1 MADDGTTDNLA
12 DAFEPYVWEWFTGEF
27 GAASPPQRM
36 AWPRIAAGQHTLIFA
51 PTGSGKT
58 LAAFLWCI
66 NDLFRRGREATL
78 EDAVQVLYVSPLKA
92 LNNDIQKN
100 LIAPLDG
107 IRARA
112 EANGLSLPEVRSA
125 VRTGDTPQDERRRM
139 VERPP
144 QILITTPESLA
155 IILATSRFRDA
166 FRTVRYVIVDE
177 IHAMVANKR
186 GVDLS
191 LSLERLRHLCRRC
204 DEPFTRIGLSATQHP
219 LETVAAYLTG
229 VDDAGQPR
237 PCAIVDAGG
246 RKTLDVE
253 VVSPVDNL
261 MDAQFDAVWGSA
273 YAYMASMIR
282 DHTTTLVFH
291 NSRYKTER
299 TALRLNEA
307 TVGEPVRVGAHHGSM
322 SKAVRLSV
330 ETDLKDGALDAVVA
344 TASLELGIDVGS
356 IDLVCQVQSPKS
368 VSTGLQ
374 RVGRAGHLLNA
385 TTKGR
390 VLAVDGDDLIEAA
403 VVVRAMLSGDLE
415 AVRVPERCLDV
426 LAQHVVGAVA
436 ADDWTVEGLYDLLR
450 GSYCYRELTRAEFD
464 SVLDLLA
471 GNAAPDVVEPAPR
484 KIVWDKVR
492 NELSAEPDTRV
503 NAFLGGGTIPDIVDY
518 DIYWESKGVRV
529 GSLDEGFV
537 EKLNP
542 GDVFILG
549 SSSWAVTRVQQER
562 VLVEEIYGLPP
573 TIPYWGGDRDSR
585 TCHLGLLVG
594 QFRAAAEPRVND
606 DDFVDWIRAETHVD
620 ANGAACIAEYLRE
633 QHAMT
638 GMLPT
643 DENLLVEH
651 FQDEHGATQV
661 VIHSCLGVRVNDAW
675 AIALSHAIEL
685 TDGRRAI
692 WATTDDGILL
702 GLPRKCSVG
711 PDELP
716 GLVRA
721 DSVDDVLRSALL
733 DSPAFA
739 ARFRHV
745 AVRAMAI
752 SRQMG
757 RQRTPVWI
765 QNRRAA
771 ELLEACRDDM
781 DDPLVA
787 ETLREC
793 VTEAI
798 DGPNLKLALARIESG
813 EITSRVVETIVPSP
827 FTHSVLLLGEYGDMD
842 AVSPG
847 EERRRTMQ
855 LREQTR
861 EQIVRQQA
869 RTDLLDPAAVGE
881 VVARLQ
887 RTAPDARASDA
898 EGLLGVLQDIGDLT
912 HLPADDISL
921 ADRVDGNEYAALS
934 ELIGERR
941 IVYVPVGRAERHRD
955 RWIAAEEFPL
965 YRAAFASSLNLDDLD
980 RDVLQALADHG
991 PASADDLP
999 LPGRHA
1005 NRLHTLA
1012 LRYET
1017 LRLPGASERYVA
1029 ARDWL
1034 PAHVY
1039 DEQPTGEEARRA
1051 LIERLLR
1058 TSGPVTKYE
1067 LMERYGLPGALVE
1080 GVLQELAREGIV
1092 FEGEYVASKPFPQWC
1107 HRRNLDDI
1115 RRITA
1120 ARRQKDM
1127 DPATPE
1133 QYADF
1138 LIRWQRLHPD
1148 TRLSGVDGVRHVLRQ
1163 LQGMDNFQ
1171 LLLERDVLS
1180 GRVHDYDPA
1189 MLDALCESG
1198 EVAWRRFAWK
1208 AIKRG
1213 QFGFAFAEGGSDL
1226 LANPA
1231 TTPME
1236 LNRWDSDIPDVC
1248 GAVREWLAAHG
1259 PSDFDDIV
1267 EGTGCD
1273 WRQVLRAVWHLAW
1286 TGEATNACYE
1296 SVRHMRV
1303 GSGLSACYD
1312 LATHPGS
1319 DGVTDDFI
1327 VHHML
1332 DLRQLDPRL
1341 APWAPTERIAPEASP
1356 GASPEASEDAHEL
1369 ADPETWVAAWADQL
1383 LQRYGVVTRETLK
1396 QEPAAPTWT
1405 RLKRVLNEWD
1415 AEGRVLGGFFV
1426 DGLAVEQYALETAVA
1441 GITEA
1446 KLRAPSADEISDDEP
1461 MLAVN
1466 LCDPANPFPAMFPL
1480 TDEAGEPVKAI
1491 RTPHRYV
1498 VMQAGRPLL
1507 LYQNAITVLA
1517 DMPRERAERA
1527 VQALCKLVDEPAS
1540 VEPVEKL
1547 RLRDWNGH
1555 PVDVSVGRP
1564 LLDKLG
1570 FVERA
1575 RHEYFYDG
1583 QKDVPRDDMRALSS
1597 EIPREF
1603 ERAGR
1608 ADAPVEYDEAWMVSR
1623 APDGIWEGVRAAIDM
1638 LRELTSDEYEFVFQA
1653 RDLVI
1658 RYRGERAAYVRV
1670 GQKQA
1675 WVHVTHG
1682 GWVRPVIVATP
1693 EDCDDE
1699 ENRLI
1704 LAERFV
1710 RTRAAIDAKLDEG

>member
-1 MADDGTTDNLA
+1 MADDGSDMAKADGLS
-12 DAFEPYVWEWFTGEF
+12 DAFEPYVWEWFAGEF
-27 GAASPPQRM
+27 GDATPPQRM
-36 AWPRIAAGQHTLIFA
+36 AWPRIADGQHTLIFA

-66 NDLFRRGREATL
+66 NDLFRRGRERTL

-100 LIAPLDG
+100 LIAPLAG
-107 IRARA
+107 IRERA

-125 VRTGDTPQDERRRM
+125 VRTGDTPQDARRRM
-139 VERPP
+139 LERPP
-144 QILITTPESLA
+144 QMLITTPESLA

-191 LSLERLRHLCRRC
+191 LSLERLSHLC

-229 VDDAGQPR
+229 VDDDGRPR
-237 PCAIVDAGG
+237 PCSIVDAGG
-246 RKTLDVE
+246 RTALDVE

-273 YAYMASMIR
+273 YSYMASMVR
-282 DHTTTLVFH
+282 DHTTTLIFH

-307 TVGEPVRVGAHHGSM
+307 TAGEPVRVGAHHGSM
-322 SKAVRLSV
+322 SKAVRLDV

-356 IDLVCQVQSPKS
+356 VDLVCQVQSPKS

-385 TTKGR
+385 TSKGR

-415 AVRVPERCLDV
+415 AIRVPERCLDV

-436 ADDWTVEGLYDLLR
+436 ADDWTVEGLYALFR
-450 GSYCYRELTRAEFD
+450 GSYCYRELTRPEFD

-471 GNAAPDVVEPAPR
+471 GNAASAAVDSVAGESPR
-484 KIVWDKVR
+484 IVWDKVR
-492 NELSAEPDTRV
+492 NRLSSEPDTRV
-503 NAFLGGGTIPDIVDY
+503 HAFRGAGTIPDIVDY

-549 SSSWAVTRVQQER
+549 SSSWAVTRVQGER
-562 VLVEEIYGLPP
+562 VLVEEMHGTPP

-585 TCHLGLLVG
+585 TCHLGRLVG

-643 DENLLVEH
+643 DDQLLVEH

-675 AIALSHAIEL
+675 AIALSYAIEL

-702 GLPRKCSVG
+702 GLPRKCAVT
-711 PDELP
+711 PDDVI
-716 GLVRA
+716 GLVTTA
-721 DSVDDVLRSALL
+721 SVDDVLRSALL

-757 RQRTPVWI
+757 RQRTPVWL

-771 ELLEACRDDM
+771 ELLDACRDDL

-793 VTEAI
+793 VTEAV
-798 DGPNLKLALARIESG
+798 DGPNLKRALARIEAG
-813 EITSRVVETIVPSP
+813 EITSRVVETLVPSP

-847 EERRRTMQ
+847 EERRRTMR

-869 RTDLLDPAAVGE
+869 RGDLLDASAVGE
-881 VVARLQ
+881 VEARLQ
-887 RTAPDARASDA
+887 RTAEDVRASDA
-898 EGLLGVLQDIGDLT
+898 EGLLRVLRDIGDMT
-912 HLPADDISL
+912 HLAAEDIAL
-921 ADRVDGNEYAALS
+921 ADRVDGNEFALLS
-934 ELIGERR
+934 ELIDAKQ
-941 IVYVPVGRAERHRD
+941 VAYVPIGAVERHRD
-955 RWIAAEEFPL
+955 RWIAASDFPL
-965 YRAAFASSLNLDDLD
+965 YRAAFASRLTLDDKD
-980 RDVLQALADHG
+980 RALLAALTECG
-991 PASADDLP
+991 PTAADDLP
-999 LPGRHA
+999 TPGPHA
-1005 NRLHTLA
+1005 IRLRMLA
-1012 LRYET
+1012 LCYEA
-1017 LRLPGASERYVA
+1017 LRLPGARERYVA
-1029 ARDWL
+1029 AADWL
-1034 PAHVY
+1034 PSEIY
-1039 DEQPTGEEARRA
+1039 NERPTGEDARRA
-1051 LIERLLR
+1051 LIERLTR
-1058 TSGPVTKYE
+1058 ARGPVTKYE
-1067 LMERYGLPGALVE
+1067 IMERYGLAGLLVE
-1080 GVLQELAREGIV
+1080 RALSELERAGAV
-1092 FEGEYVASKPFPQWC
+1092 SQGEYVASKPFPQWC
-1107 HRRNLDDI
+1107 YQRNLDDI
-1115 RRITA
+1115 RRITT
-1120 ARRQKDM
+1120 ARRQNDM

-1171 LLLERDVLS
+1171 LLLERDVLA

-1189 MLDALCESG
+1189 LLDTLVESG
-1198 EVAWRRFAWK
+1198 EVVWRRFAWQR
-1208 AIKRG
+1208 IKRG
-1213 QFGFAFAEGGSDL
+1213 QFGFAFSGEGNKL
-1226 LANPA
+1226 LADPRC
-1231 TTPME
+1231 TSMQ
-1236 LNRWDSDIPDVC
+1236 LGRWDDDIPDVC
-1248 GAVREWLAAHG
+1248 GAVRQWLAEHG
-1259 PSDFDDIV
+1259 SSDFDDIV

-1286 TGEATNACYE
+1286 TGEATNVSYE

-1303 GSGLSACYD
+1303 GSGLSGCYD
-1312 LATHPGS
+1312 LATHPGKG
-1319 DGVTDDFI
+1319 GVTDDFI

-1332 DLRQLDPRL
+1332 DLRELDPRL
-1341 APWAPTERIAPEASP
+1341 GPWAPTERLVP
-1356 GASPEASEDAHEL
+1356 DAYEF
-1369 ADPETWVAAWADQL
+1369 ADSDAWVAAWAKQL
-1383 LQRYGVVTRETLK
+1383 VQRYGVVTRETLK
-1396 QEPAAPTWT
+1396 HEPASPTWT
-1405 RLKRVLNEWD
+1405 HIKRALTGMHADGAV
-1415 AEGRVLGGFFV
+1415 EGGYFV
-1426 DGLAVEQYALETAVA
+1426 DGLAAEQFAAPEAVA
-1441 GITEA
+1441 ELAEA
-1446 KLRAPSADEISDDEP
+1446 QRRAPAADAIADDEP

-1480 TDEAGEPVKAI
+1480 TDEAGDAVKAI

-1507 LYQNAITVLA
+1507 LYQSAITVLA
-1517 DMPRERAERA
+1517 DMPRRRMERAL
-1527 VQALCKLVDEPAS
+1527 VALCHLVDEPAS
-1540 VEPVEKL
+1540 VEPVESL
-1547 RLRDWNGH
+1547 RVRDWNGH
-1555 PVDVSVGRP
+1555 PVDVSVGQP
-1564 LLDKLG
+1564 LLAKLG
-1570 FVERA
+1570 FTEGA
-1575 RHEYFYDG
+1575 RREYFYTGQGAEADG
-1583 QKDVPRDDMRALSS
+1583 LPPAHAD
-1597 EIPREF
+1597 IPRHF
-1603 ERAGR
+1603 DRAGK

-1638 LRELTSDEYEFVFQA
+1638 LRELTSDEYVFVFQA
-1653 RDLVI
+1653 RDMLVT
-1658 RYRGERAAYVRV
+1658 YRGERAAYMRV

-1675 WVHVTHG
+1675 WIHVTHV

-1699 ENRLI
+1699 ENRLT

-1710 RTRAAIDAKLDEG
+1710 RTRAAIDAKLESQ